1 MQRTNIRD
9 QALLYHITDLDN
21 LESILASGLQP
32 RSLLTEFSDVADPEI
47 LQGREA
53 FKLEQKVPF
62 HFFANNPFDR
72 CIQRS
77 SPEKEFIFLTVRRTL
92 AQGRNWSVIPRH
104 PLATGEFTVLDYT
117 PGVENIDW
125 DKMNERDYD
134 DQESKLTCM
143 AECLAPSTVES
154 DLLFSIFVR
163 TDPVKIRVLELCRE
177 HSVTPYV
184 NVRPQM
190 FVNGD

>member
-1 MQRTNIRD
+1 MPRTNIRD

-32 RSLLTEFSDVADPEI
+32 RSSLTEFSDVADPGI

-53 FKLEQKVPF
+53 FELEHKVPF

-72 CIQRS
+72 CVQRS

-104 PLATGEFTVLDYT
+104 PLAAGEFTVLDYN
-117 PGVENIDW
+117 PGIESIDW

-143 AECLAPSTVES
+143 AECLAPSTVEPS
-154 DLLFSIFVR
+154 LLLSIFVR
-163 TDPVKIRVLELCRE
+163 TEPVKALVLGLCRTY
-177 HSVTPYV
+177 SVNPHV